1 MHTIA
6 DESLGF
12 IDTGFAKKTRKD
24 YVEKVN
30 KSQFITGFQQK
41 IIRLLIRLNIIW
53 IACRKFKNPLLVF
66 RQLKKLHTLKTNL
79 RNGGA
84 LNKYAFNGRRY
95 FLNYVIPGW
104 PSLAFNRF
112 IDHQFN
118 RLSSSPPASLGT
130 LIFALTKKCGFKC
143 VHCCEWNNLNKPEVL
158 GSKDLQTIIEK
169 FHELGIAQVQL
180 SGGEPLN
187 RLNEIL
193 HLLKIAPKGI
203 DFWMY
208 STGYSLTP
216 EKAGLLKSAGLTG
229 ITLSL
234 DHFKEDEH
242 DRFRGV
248 KGSFNKTVQAA
259 QFARDAGLMV
269 CFSICTTR
277 EFVTEDNLT
286 HYTNLAKDLGAAFI
300 QFLEPKAVGHFA
312 GQDVLLQKSHKKIL
326 EDFFLS
332 HNYNSGH
339 PSHPIISYHGF
350 ITANFGCSGSGRDY
364 VYVDTDGD
372 VHNCP
377 FCQRKLFSVFEENLK
392 ENILRMK
399 KSGCQLVSNI
409 SAKN

>member
-1 MHTIA
+1 M
-6 DESLGF
+6 
-12 IDTGFAKKTRKD
+12 
-24 YVEKVN
+24 
-30 KSQFITGFQQK
+30 
-41 IIRLLIRLNIIW
+41 
-53 IACRKFKNPLLVF
+53 
-66 RQLKKLHTLKTNL
+66 
-79 RNGGA
+79 RNGST
-84 LNKYAFNGRRY
+84 LNKYAYNGQRY

-118 RLSSSPPASLGT
+118 RLSPSPITSLGT

-143 VHCCEWNNLNKPEVL
+143 AHCCEWNNLNKPEAL
-158 GSKDLQTIIEK
+158 SSKDLLTIIEK
-169 FHELGIAQVQL
+169 FNELGVAQVQL

-187 RLNEIL
+187 RFNEIL
-193 HLLKIAPKGI
+193 HLLYNSPKGI

-208 STGYSLTP
+208 STGYSLTM
-216 EKAGLLKSAGLTG
+216 EKAALLKCAGLTG

-234 DHFKEDEH
+234 DHFNADEH

-248 KGSFNKTVQAA
+248 KGSFHKTVQAT

-277 EFVTEDNLT
+277 DFVTEENLT
-286 HYTNLAKDLGAAFI
+286 HYTNLAKKLGVAFI

-332 HNYNSGH
+332 HNYGAGY
-339 PSHPIISYHGF
+339 PGHPIISYHGF

-377 FCQRKLFSVFEENLK
+377 FCQRKLFSAFEENLK
-392 ENILRMK
+392 EHILRMK
-399 KSGCQLVSNI
+399 KNGCQLVSNI
-409 SAKN
+409 SEKK